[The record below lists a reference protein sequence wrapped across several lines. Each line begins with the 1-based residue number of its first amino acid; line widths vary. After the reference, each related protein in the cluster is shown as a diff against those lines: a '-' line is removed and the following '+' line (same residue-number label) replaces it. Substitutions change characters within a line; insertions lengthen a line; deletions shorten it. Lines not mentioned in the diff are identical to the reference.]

1 MKTKTYKREV
11 ALVMLVCLAG
21 LFGLG
26 FYSPQATQVA
36 EFLTFPIFTFAGG
49 AFALDAA
56 FKQGGFNK

>member
-21 LFGLG
+21 LFGWG
-26 FYSPQATQVA
+26 VYSPQAMQVA

-56 FKQGGFNK
+56 FKQGGFDK